1 MNTRYIYLGLI
12 GLSLLFVGLSCSKNR
27 EEAVLQPDFIQTS
40 LSVSLAID
48 GGQEFELYIPD
59 EDPDV
64 TYHWTLPDMLT
75 MLDGQGTNRIRVMGD
90 VEGGLIPVKSI
101 GVTAERNGTKSYTRW
116 LYREITI
123 LTPPPTLDAY
133 RTKRYGTK
141 TWMIENLNESGED
154 GELGWAYNNDPAKAA
169 IYGRLYTWHEAMT
182 GVSNA
187 VASENPYTWGSSG
200 TDDGGN
206 PYTIDGTYANSY
218 NIQIQGACPEGW
230 HVPNMND
237 WYDLLVAVKQEYGL
251 PGNTLS
257 DVANSKDGYIIAWGR
272 ETGVLTS
279 IVLTNWGIVGPYLKG
294 SSPTSAGG
302 LWQGGTTFTYGGNSI
317 FPGGSYPLYNDKS
330 SEIEFNILPS
340 GRRTAAAVFNDEGL
354 YSYHWVAYLGTAN
367 PDNPFRLTIGSGN
380 ANFSNG
386 FHNPLDA
393 FCLRCV
399 ANY

>member
-12 GLSLLFVGLSCSKNR
+12 GLSLLFVGLSCSKKR

-59 EDPDV
+59 EDADV

-123 LTPPPTLDAY
+123 LTPPPTLDGY

-187 VASENPYTWGSSG
+187 AASENPYTWGSSG

-237 WYDLLVAVKQEYGL
+237 WYDLMVAIKQEYGV

-257 DVANSKDGYIIAWGR
+257 DVANSKEGYIIAWGR
-272 ETGVLTS
+272 ETGV
-279 IVLTNWGIVGPYLKG
+279 VNAMNLTNWGVVGPYLKG
-294 SSPTSAGG
+294 SSPTSVGG
-302 LWQGGTTFTYGGNSI
+302 LWQGGTTFNYGGNAV
-317 FPGGSYPLYNDKS
+317 FPGGAYPLYNDKS

-340 GRRTAAAVFNDEGL
+340 GRRTTVAVFNDEGL

-367 PDNPFRLTIGSGN
+367 PNNPLRLTIGSGN

-386 FHNPLDA
+386 LHSPLEA